1 MPCWGELGR
10 GLLELTNHTGCF
22 LVLLRVTNGVKH
34 ATCFMSLIPLN
45 KPMLWVLS
53 HPPHPRFIGEQ
64 TPSRAVVTALGRGV
78 SLKKW
83 QGSTPTQGFLAPENL
98 LVPAISLRA
107 TLALEQRGQGA
118 RVPHLSPFQR
128 GQRAQRHLGCCQM
141 KLYLILRRGDV
152 EH

>member
-1 MPCWGELGR
+1 MQQGTQEEWEVDLENIQTAEGAPECRAGGKLGR

-22 LVLLRVTNGVKH
+22 LVLLRVMNGVKH
-34 ATCFMSLIPLN
+34 ATCFMSLIPLK

-53 HPPHPRFIGEQ
+53 HPPHPHFIGEQ
-64 TPSRAVVTALGRGV
+64 TPSRAVVMALGRGV

-107 TLALEQRGQGA
+107 TLLLT
-118 RVPHLSPFQR
+118 H
-128 GQRAQRHLGCCQM
+128 
-141 KLYLILRRGDV
+141 
-152 EH
+152 